1 MQQLE
6 SLIVTSP
13 APPRPARPGRG
24 LPLIRTAAMVFAM
37 QCLAGSFEPVDSH
50 SVGLTTTTTTVKT
63 VAAAG
68 HRPSVFGGLGQA
80 L

>member
-1 MQQLE
+1 
-6 SLIVTSP
+6 
-13 APPRPARPGRG
+13 
-24 LPLIRTAAMVFAM
+24 MVFAM

-68 HRPSVFGGLGQA
+68 HSPGVFGGLGQA